1 MSDAGQSARR
11 RDAYRGGDDHIHA
24 GACRRL
30 WGAVVIAALNEYWGD
45 RQAALKRVATAGMA
59 HSHVERAE
67 RYFRSRD
74 GRHVLSLAGIDPN
87 DRAIAGLVSIVA
99 GDVAPL
105 TLMSDQHV
113 QSVRSPA
120 SPHAASS
127 NPAPAPRIA
136 GRICAVP
143 GCASVLTPTNRT
155 GVCRRHNHAV
165 GLCGC
170 PTCTDKRKG

>member
-11 RDAYRGGDDHIHA
+11 RDAYRGGDDHSHA

-45 RQAALKRVATAGMA
+45 RQAALRRVATAGMA
-59 HSHVERAE
+59 HRHVERAE

-99 GDVAPL
+99 GNVAPS
-105 TLMSDQHV
+105 TLMSDQP
-113 QSVRSPA
+113 SP
-120 SPHAASS
+120 
-127 NPAPAPRIA
+127 RTA

-143 GCASVLTPTNRT
+143 GCVSVLDPTNRT
-155 GVCRRHNHAV
+155 GVCRRHNHAA